1 MEEKA
6 IEVTVKTPSRLHFS
20 MIDLRGDLGRIHGS
34 VGVAIDRPNIVLKA
48 RIAPEV
54 RAKGPR
60 VERMQAFANTFLD
73 RSGVEGGAEL
83 EIISDISEH
92 SGFGSGTQLG
102 LAVGITL
109 SELYGL
115 ALSTEEIALRLG
127 RSMRSG
133 IGIYTFKHGGFIVDG
148 GQSVGHK
155 NIIPPLLF
163 RSDVPE
169 DWFFVIGLPNIEQ
182 SYSGLVE
189 NDAFRRLESPPEALI
204 GEISRVI
211 LMQMIPAIIEGDIVT
226 FGGAMTAIDFKFG
239 EFWKEVQGGRFS
251 HPLIEAGVDFLQ
263 ENEAYGVGQ
272 SSWGPAF
279 YGLVEGEE
287 QAKTLTGE
295 LERFLNSGGRSGEA
309 IYARPDNKG
318 AVVTVGD
325 E

>member
-1 MEEKA
+1 MEEQA

-48 RIAPEV
+48 RNATEV
-54 RAKGPR
+54 KAEGHRAK
-60 VERMQAFANTFLD
+60 RMKAFANAILD
-73 RSGVEGGAEL
+73 GSGVEGGAEL
-83 EIISDISEH
+83 EIVSDIREH

-102 LAVGITL
+102 LAVGTAL

-115 ALSTEEIALRLG
+115 ALSTEEIALKLG

-133 IGIYTFKHGGFIVDG
+133 IGTYAFKHGGFIVDG
-148 GQSVGHK
+148 GRSVSHK

-169 DWFFVIGLPNIEQ
+169 DWLFVTGLPSIDQ
-182 SYSGLVE
+182 SHSGIVE
-189 NDAFRRLESPPEALI
+189 NDAFRRLEPPPESLI

-211 LMQMIPAIIEGDIVT
+211 LMQMIPAIIDEDIVA

-251 HPLIEAGVDFLQ
+251 HPHIEAGVDFLL
-263 ENEAYGVGQ
+263 ENGAYGVGQ

-287 QAKTLTGE
+287 QAQTLTGK
-295 LERFLNSGGRSGEA
+295 LERFLNSRGRIGEA
-309 IYARPDNKG
+309 FYARPDNKG
-318 AVVTVGD
+318 AVVTVG
-325 E
+325 EE

>member
-1 MEEKA
+1 MEELA

-48 RIAPEV
+48 RTAPEV
-54 RAKGPR
+54 RVEGLRAK
-60 VERMQAFANTFLD
+60 RMRAFATTILD
-73 RSGVEGGAEL
+73 GSGVEGGVEL
-83 EIISDISEH
+83 EIVSDIREH

-102 LAVGITL
+102 LAVGTAL
-109 SELYGL
+109 SEMYGL
-115 ALSTEEIALRLG
+115 ALSTEEIALKLG

-133 IGIYTFKHGGFIVDG
+133 IGTYAFKHGGFIVDG
-148 GQSVGHK
+148 GRSVSHK

-169 DWFFVIGLPNIEQ
+169 DWLFVLGLPNIEQ
-182 SYSGLVE
+182 SHSGLVE
-189 NDAFRRLESPPEALI
+189 NDAFSRLDPPPESLI

-211 LMQMIPAIIEGDIVT
+211 LMQMIPAILEEDIVA

-251 HPLIEAGVDFLQ
+251 HPLIEAGVDFLL

-279 YGLVEGEE
+279 YGLVMGEE
-287 QAKTLTGE
+287 QAQTLTGR
-295 LERFLNSGGRSGEA
+295 LERFLNSNGRSGEA
-309 IYARPDNKG
+309 FYARPDNKG
-318 AVVTVGD
+318 AVVKVG
-325 E
+325 EE